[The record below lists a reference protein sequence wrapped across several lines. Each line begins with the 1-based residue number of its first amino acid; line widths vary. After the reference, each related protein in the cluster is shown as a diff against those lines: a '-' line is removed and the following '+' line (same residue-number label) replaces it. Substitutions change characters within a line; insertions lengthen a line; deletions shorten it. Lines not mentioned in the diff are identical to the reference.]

1 MLWIRGLQIPWFDK
15 SNLFLRRIA
24 NPSKLQ
30 ATFKNTLHPSQKWC
44 KYLCMSFFSRVKSGL
59 REFSG
64 IMQKLF
70 PYKKYQVGVQFLQ
83 WF

>member
-1 MLWIRGLQIPWFDK
+1 MLWIRGLQIPRFDK
-15 SNLFLRRIA
+15 SNLFIRRIA

-44 KYLCMSFFSRVKSGL
+44 KDLRMSCFGRVKSGL

-70 PYKKYQVGVQFLQ
+70 PYKKYQVGVQFLR